1 MPGDW
6 TLRYCKA
13 TRTLASIFSAKA
25 YLEAGT
31 GQGKCGQIDRDAL
44 RWFFVTHRRL
54 YGTKGATF
62 FFIAPITGTD

>member
-1 MPGDW
+1 
-6 TLRYCKA
+6 L
-13 TRTLASIFSAKA
+13 SAKA
-25 YLEAGT
+25 YLEAET
-31 GQGKCGQIDRDAL
+31 GQGKCGRIDRDAL